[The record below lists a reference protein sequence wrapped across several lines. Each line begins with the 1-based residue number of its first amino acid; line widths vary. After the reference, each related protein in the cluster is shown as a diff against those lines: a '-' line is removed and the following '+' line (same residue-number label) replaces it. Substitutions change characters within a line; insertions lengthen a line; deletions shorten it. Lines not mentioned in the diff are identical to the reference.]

1 MKRIR
6 IVANNWRRCAII
18 IFITMLIICS
28 KGKTKNLKSL
38 GDYKRQHR
46 ELIGP
51 TDASQWTVSGNGI
64 GGSVQF

>member
-1 MKRIR
+1 
-6 IVANNWRRCAII
+6 
-18 IFITMLIICS
+18 MLIICS
-28 KGKTKNLKSL
+28 KGKTKNLKGL